1 VNIQEITGLIQL
13 QTQREESRVQ
23 GLMVLEQRVW
33 LQENLIINNNK

>member
-23 GLMVLEQRVW
+23 GLGVLEQRDW
-33 LQENLIINNNK
+33 LQENLIINNK